1 VNWPV
6 SVSGPVETSPA
17 LGDFDGDGNDE
28 VVAAVKN
35 PSGGTDIYVWN
46 GSGYPLTNWPKHIT
60 EEIEDSPVLA
70 DVDGNGTLDI
80 LLGTTIG
87 NVYAWN
93 YSTGNALLGW
103 PPTNK
108 PDCSVRGIVVGN
120 AQGDWHNEVYAAATT
135 VSSPE
140 HATIYGWD
148 FQGTKLTGWPHNS
161 PTHVFGS
168 LALGDYDKD
177 GNLEVVGVQDTLG
190 GLKLK
195 SWTGAGA
202 RKLTTSLGVGMS
214 CASPALG
221 DVRNS
226 GYLDVFFADSW
237 GGNLRAWNYQWI
249 LQSQFSKNIG
259 SIWASPSLGRFLGQ
273 NKENVFVG
281 HCAAV
286 YGYDSTGLD
295 LSGWPQQEVGSVT
308 STPCL
313 TDLDGDGQTEMI
325 SATEDGWVYVW
336 ALGTLYDREHQDWP
350 MYMHDRWHTGRYSQI
365 VSGNLPGNTIWEGD
379 IEVKGNV
386 TVLAG
391 QTLTIKPGTVVKFR
405 GAYRLIVNANATL
418 NAIGTLLDSI
428 YFTSSK
434 PNPAPNDWT
443 GIDVSGTANLQ
454 FCAVRY
460 GNNNLTGQT
469 NSILNVSSSRFT
481 NAAAAGIVLRRGP
494 HNVSYC
500 DISNNNLF
508 GINVWGAWANGVN
521 ATIQNNTLAQ
531 NQKYGIYAHFNI
543 NSGTVS
549 VNSNTIN
556 FMWMP
561 PINPSLSGIKCDTV
575 TNVVKLYANNISGY
589 GQDGINMLRSSPKC
603 TCNVIS
609 SINNNGLYFYNGS
622 SVVTHNSVDAV
633 NIGAYVTG
641 PATSTTVPNLG
652 NGVAGSDG
660 LNGIVGNTWRGY
672 NTLGTQVKAQNNW
685 WGGYPPDPAWFSGSW
700 DYTRPLPSPPASCG
714 GGGGGPQMGELLEQQ
729 LPRVFA
735 LAQSRPNP
743 STGELVIHYQ
753 LPKACDVSIK
763 IYNVSGQLVKNMVK
777 GPQKAGYYAAS
788 WKGRDETGH
797 AVRSGVYFYKMEAGE
812 FRAIRKLVIVR

>member
-1 VNWPV
+1 L
-6 SVSGPVETSPA
+6 A
-17 LGDFDGDGNDE
+17 LGDF
-28 VVAAVKN
+28 
-35 PSGGTDIYVWN
+35 
-46 GSGYPLTNWPKHIT
+46 
-60 EEIEDSPVLA
+60 
-70 DVDGNGTLDI
+70 
-80 LLGTTIG
+80 
-87 NVYAWN
+87 
-93 YSTGNALLGW
+93 
-103 PPTNK
+103 
-108 PDCSVRGIVVGN
+108 
-120 AQGDWHNEVYAAATT
+120 
-135 VSSPE
+135 
-140 HATIYGWD
+140 
-148 FQGTKLTGWPHNS
+148 
-161 PTHVFGS
+161 
-168 LALGDYDKD
+168 DKD
-177 GNLEVVGVQDTLG
+177 GNLEVVGVQDTLDV
-190 GLKLK
+190 LKLVAW
-195 SWTGAGA
+195 SGAGT
-202 RKLTTSLGVGMS
+202 RKKMTDLGIGLSNDSPSLG
-214 CASPALG
+214 
-221 DVRNS
+221 DIRNT
-226 GYLDVFFADSW
+226 GYLDVFFSDSW
-237 GGNLRAWNYQWI
+237 SGKLGAWDYQWSPLYQFTKNLGSWIWGSPI
-249 LQSQFSKNIG
+249 LG
-259 SIWASPSLGRFLGQ
+259 GGDVL
-273 NKENVFVG
+273 VG
-281 HCAAV
+281 HAWRV
-286 YGYDSTGLD
+286 YGYDNLGND
-295 LSGWPQQEVGSVT
+295 LSGWPLQENGECT
-308 STPCL
+308 ITPCI
-313 TDLDGDGQTEMI
+313 TDLDGDGRTDLI

-336 ALGTLYDREHQDWP
+336 PLGTVYDKERQDWP
-350 MYMHDRWHTGRYSQI
+350 MSRHDRWHTGRYSQV
-365 VSGNLPGNTIWEGD
+365 VSGNLPGNTTWEGN
-379 IEVKGNV
+379 IELKGNV
-386 TVLAG
+386 TVLSG
-391 QTLTIKPGTVVKFR
+391 QTLTIKPGTVIKFR

-418 NAIGTLLDSI
+418 NAIGTSLDSI

-469 NSILNVSSSRFT
+469 SSILNVSYSRFT

-549 VNSNTIN
+549 VNSNTISY
-556 FMWMP
+556 MWMP
-561 PINPSLSGIKCDTV
+561 PVNPSLDGIKCDTV

-622 SVVTHNSVDAV
+622 SVVTHNFVDAV

-641 PATSTTVPNLG
+641 PGTSTTVPNLG

-660 LNGIVGNTWRGY
+660 LNGIVGYTWRGL

-700 DYTRPLPSPPASCG
+700 DYSRPLQSAPGSCA
-714 GGGGGPQMGELLEQQ
+714 GGGGPQMGELLEQQ

-753 LPKACDVSIK
+753 LPKASDVSIK
-763 IYNVSGQLVKNMVK
+763 VFNVSGQLVKTLVK

-812 FRAIRKLVIVR
+812 FKAIRKLVIVR